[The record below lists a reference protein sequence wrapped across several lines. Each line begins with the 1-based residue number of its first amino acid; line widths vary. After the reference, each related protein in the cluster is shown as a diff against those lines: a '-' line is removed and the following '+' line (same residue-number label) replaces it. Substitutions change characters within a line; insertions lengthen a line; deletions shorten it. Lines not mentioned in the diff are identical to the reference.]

1 MDGSPVEGCI
11 TPCLEGNPG
20 YRDGPFKFSKFQY
33 PYNIAIQ
40 IDSGNKSL
48 SKLIVTDRHFIRQL
62 DLSSH
67 QVTTIAGQL
76 TEGESDGQVCR
87 IVFYLKLFKKTLIT
101 CTSSIVGGRVILPSA
116 KWCCCHIGWCNLCVR
131 LCILQNTSSVASQQS
146 SASFDM
152 W

>member
-11 TPCLEGNPG
+11 TPCLEGSPG

-40 IDSGNKSL
+40 IDSGNKTL
-48 SKLIVTDRHFIRQL
+48 SRLIVTDRHFIRQL

-87 IVFYLKLFKKTLIT
+87 IIFYFNLFKSFNYIYIFNRRGASHPFVSQVVLLSHRMVPFMCQTLYLAEYVERCQPT
-101 CTSSIVGGRVILPSA
+101 
-116 KWCCCHIGWCNLCVR
+116 KLC
-131 LCILQNTSSVASQQS
+131 L
-146 SASFDM
+146 F
-152 W
+152 